1 MSKKYN
7 AGVSAALKGA
17 EVAKLCTHSPRS
29 SALRE
34 SDVKCL
40 QLGAGMLV
48 RSLIVQF
55 CFLLLIKYFINPLI
69 YSFTT
74 CSLLFYQQTGYLE

>member
-1 MSKKYN
+1 MQCKC
-7 AGVSAALKGA
+7 VSSSQSA

-34 SDVKCL
+34 SNAKCL
-40 QLGAGMLV
+40 QLGASMLV
-48 RSLIVQF
+48 RSLIIQF
-55 CFLLLIKYFINPLI
+55 CFLLLTKYLINPLI

-74 CSLLFYQQTGYLE
+74 CSLLFYL